1 MADSTSLKLWD
12 RLMAGTSPSRF
23 EAPEPKGD
31 PRAAEIQRQMRGDTD
46 YSSVHEANTK
56 GREQHERD
64 VRARAR
70 KLRQQ
75 GVAHPEVTAREQLQR
90 EARQS
95 AEAERRRQTYEAM
108 NQNSRAEREKNLQQA
123 KNAAAQP
130 YRVRYGSNGR
140 PAPGTT
146 VNDLIR
152 DGARNP
158 MAEKLRVAYFGSYDD
173 LVELGLADADE
184 EQQEKAD
191 AALVAKVQA
200 ITGAHR

>member
-1 MADSTSLKLWD
+1 MADKVSQQLWD
-12 RLMAGTSPSRF
+12 RLMAGTSPKRF
-23 EAPEPKGD
+23 EDPEPEG
-31 PRAAEIQRQMRGDTD
+31 RAAEILRAMRGDTD
-46 YSSVHEANTK
+46 YSETHEANAK
-56 GREQHERD
+56 GREEHERAVRKRAAELRENVDHAED
-64 VRARAR
+64 VARR
-70 KLRQQ
+70 
-75 GVAHPEVTAREQLQR
+75 QLQR
-90 EARQS
+90 EARHS

-130 YRVRYGSNGR
+130 YRVRYGPNGR

-173 LVELGLADADE
+173 LVELGLAEADE

-191 AALVAKVQA
+191 AALVAKLQA
-200 ITGAHR
+200 ITSAHR